1 MSGTPYP
8 VPPQQL
14 PVEDHPAGV
23 ETETEDGLYSVCEGE
38 EEHSGRSE
46 QDYSESERDTNGS
59 SVGRYTS
66 GSGISDVAFDSEG
79 RLRTQEDTKSAIISR
94 VGTSEEESSEESS
107 TTGFVGESEITI
119 REESASQLTERTD
132 QPGRALRS
140 RGAAPAIQL
149 GKGEVVTA
157 VIEAAWISKSK
168 GTGDTILRDETDCPE
183 HRRHEDDLDDQL
195 RGGSLKTLTVGQ
207 EDDQLPSLPPEG
219 VERNQREPADLTGIS
234 GAAAGEDLQPVC
246 QEQLTQYPLVVKDLG
261 TPLGR
266 DIREERTNYQVVDQI
281 ETPSRD
287 PRKIGGEAT
296 PVARQLQFDLTTE
309 EGTRLLERRR
319 EEEEQRRHS
328 DEVIHYEVGA
338 LINLDSSNTDLR
350 REEELEESSEL
361 YFQRNEELEGVSELP
376 GIEEIV
382 PVQANEEVAPAHV
395 NTGVTIVQIHEEII
409 SLEATEEEE
418 QEADHEAE
426 ELDLKELE
434 EEEEQGAVAGETRN
448 SETSTQLIEVTEEE
462 DEQVA
467 GDTPVKEA
475 SFSKT
480 PIAEDRS

>member
-14 PVEDHPAGV
+14 PVEDRPAGV

-79 RLRTQEDTKSAIISR
+79 RLRTQEDTKSTIISR

-246 QEQLTQYPLVVKDLG
+246 QEQLTQDPLVVKDLG

-266 DIREERTNYQVVDQI
+266 DTREERTNYQVVDQI

-338 LINLDSSNTDLR
+338 LINLDSSKTDLR

-382 PVQANEEVAPAHV
+382 PAQANEGVAPAHV

-409 SLEATEEEE
+409 SLEATEERR
-418 QEADHEAE
+418 
-426 ELDLKELE
+426 
-434 EEEEQGAVAGETRN
+434 TR
-448 SETSTQLIEVTEEE
+448 S
-462 DEQVA
+462 
-467 GDTPVKEA
+467 
-475 SFSKT
+475 
-480 PIAEDRS
+480 RS